1 LYERIG
7 LQPEASDSEIKKAY
21 RKLSVQYHPDKN
33 KGNAEA
39 EQKFREITE
48 AYEIL
53 GDKEKRVIYDSSG
66 IGAVRKMVRRR
77 RRRRCRPPARPS
89 ARPPARGAAAEAATL
104 PPCSLLA
111 ARVSAHAKRHTW
123 QLFRARPST
132 GRMHA
137 CMLVWMPQGQGI
149 AMTADG
155 PR

>member
-1 LYERIG
+1 MYERIG

-39 EQKFREITE
+39 EKKFREITE

-77 RRRRCRPPARPS
+77 RRRRRRRRPRPPARPLAVLLLKPRL
-89 ARPPARGAAAEAATL
+89 ARRSLPAR
-104 PPCSLLA
+104 CSLPA
-111 ARVSAHAKRHTW
+111 SVRTQGCTHGGCFVCARRRVDACLSGC
-123 QLFRARPST
+123 LRARAL
-132 GRMHA
+132 R
-137 CMLVWMPQGQGI
+137 
-149 AMTADG
+149 
-155 PR
+155 